1 MNLANLTAFV
11 VGSQPEYNDM
21 DQMEMHDVWDAKRRE
36 LVTHYV
42 HALRRG
48 EVYALR
54 TRSERALHA
63 DEEYKCN

>member
-1 MNLANLTAFV
+1 VNLANLATFV
-11 VGSQPEYNDM
+11 VGSQSEYNDM
-21 DQMEMHDVWDAKRRE
+21 DQMEVHDGLDAKRRE

-63 DEEYKCN
+63 DEE